1 MNIIILG
8 GTNDKNGILSDFTK
22 KRIEKCYEML
32 HNDQNNVNVH
42 FSGGFNEKFN
52 STNISHSQLCINYF
66 NQINKLNI
74 KINKQMHEKNN
85 NTVDEAIHFGQY
97 FANNKLN
104 IKFITNDWHVKRV
117 KYLFEKTL
125 EYYNVLNYEIIS
137 VKSDIKNETFIEN
150 ENNKVRELIEKPYGL
165 WKEWLVKNYYDKF
178 LHLRLIEKNDNDGKT
193 IVSMRNENNDFFFN
207 QKKFEWESFKPIFYS
222 KYFSNEIPP
231 FFFCLK
237 NQVLGFVGCK
247 TVEKDIND
255 IGIMFFKKFQNRGLG
270 KISLKKFL
278 KIYDENYYKEKKII
292 VSQILKS
299 NIGSYKIFI
308 ANHFKLD
315 ENKTTHDTY
324 YLTY

>member
-1 MNIIILG
+1 MHFVILG
-8 GTNDKNGILSDFTK
+8 GTNDHHGILSDFTK
-22 KRIEKCYEML
+22 KRIKKCYEML

-66 NQINKLNI
+66 NQIDKLNI

-85 NTVDEAIHFGQY
+85 NTVDEAIHFGQF

-137 VKSDIKNETFIEN
+137 VNSKIIDKTLIEN
-150 ENNKVRELIEKPYGL
+150 ENNKVRELTEKPYGL

-178 LHLRLIEKNDNDGKT
+178 LHLRLINKNDNDGKT
-193 IVSMRNENNDFFFN
+193 IVTMRNENNEFFFN
-207 QKKFEWESFKPIFYS
+207 NEKFEWESFKPIFYS

-231 FFFCLK
+231 FFICL
-237 NQVLGFVGCK
+237 NEQVVGFVGCK
-247 TVEKDIND
+247 TVEKNVND
-255 IGIMFFKKFQNRGLG
+255 IGIMFFKEFQNRGLG
-270 KISLKKFL
+270 KISLNKFL